1 MFPLNFL
8 YLDKLMVMFRNIIRF
23 SPWKSTLFV
32 RDSYRKALKVIDSC
46 ENDKHLEATSRY
58 LNNFLSIQS
67 EFIGEGLYEADDYVM
82 NAYRRLRERFLS
94 KKREIQNDV

>member
-8 YLDKLMVMFRNIIRF
+8 YLDKLMVMFRNIIKF
-23 SPWKSTLFV
+23 SPWKSPLFV

-67 EFIGEGLYEADDYVM
+67 EYIGEGHYEADEYVM
-82 NAYRRLRERFLS
+82 NAYKRLRERYGI
-94 KKREIQNDV
+94 KKKLLLNE

>member
-23 SPWKSTLFV
+23 SPWKSPLFV

-58 LNNFLSIQS
+58 LNNFLTIQS

-82 NAYRRLRERFLS
+82 NAYRRLRERYAIKKKELS
-94 KKREIQNDV
+94 YDL